1 MGTASTAVSTQQRI
15 ILSKNNENTSGEQSF
30 PSKFLISKE
39 RKVGNSQEGRLN
51 ISTKS
56 AREGHI

>member
-1 MGTASTAVSTQQRI
+1 MGTASTAASRIGST
-15 ILSKNNENTSGEQSF
+15 KNTENSNGEQL
-30 PSKFLISKE
+30 PSKFVISKE

-56 AREGHI
+56 AREG

>member
-1 MGTASTAVSTQQRI
+1 MGTASTAASRIAST
-15 ILSKNNENTSGEQSF
+15 KNTENSNGGEQL
-30 PSKFLISKE
+30 PSKFVISKE

-56 AREGHI
+56 AREG